1 MNKRWQINI
10 KVLQKDINIVSA
22 RLESFTDALS
32 IFESS
37 GTEFCEINGIT
48 KTTSDEN
55 VVNAVVKELVQ
66 QLNLQPTDFSI
77 ELLPDQD
84 WLAENRMSF
93 PVYITAGF

>member
-48 KTTSDEN
+48 K
-55 VVNAVVKELVQ
+55 
-66 QLNLQPTDFSI
+66 QLLM
-77 ELLPDQD
+77 
-84 WLAENRMSF
+84 RMK
-93 PVYITAGF
+93 